1 MRYLA
6 CIMNASHTN
15 NKRIAAYDPDNP
27 EDANEP
33 NSSGWSLIGTNLPHV
48 GSNGLEINY
57 QVNKIRVGLY
67 GRGAWEHDLYCPP
80 DPSEITESGTYSED
94 AFVEASTSITSDAIV
109 AADRKVRYRAGES
122 VRLQPGFHAQAGS
135 RFHAFI
141 HPCNAPGNS
150 FNPKMLPVGATESSP
165 NVGRSSVSPG
175 LTLSPNPSQGQT
187 NVNCPF
193 IPKDGT
199 ARLRLIDARG
209 RIVRELTME
218 GAQHSLDLA
227 GLHGLFVVIVDHG
240 SAQYSARL
248 AVP

>member
-1 MRYLA
+1 MAYEQGSDGGLY
-6 CIMNASHTN
+6 ISTDFGVYFTN

-150 FNPKMLPVGATESSP
+150 FNPKMLPVGATQPSS
-165 NVGRSSVSPG
+165 NDSNASDALG
-175 LTLSPNPSQGQT
+175 LTLSPNPTQGQT
-187 NVNCPF
+187 NVNCPS

-199 ARLRLIDARG
+199 ALLRLIDARG
-209 RIVRELTME
+209 RIVRDLTMK
-218 GAQHSLDLA
+218 GGQQSLDLT
-227 GLHGLFVVIVDHG
+227 GLHGSLW
-240 SAQYSARL
+240 
-248 AVP
+248 